1 MPITQD
7 QMIAAAQIVAHA
19 ISVRVAAQTIREK
32 LSPLHALALDA
43 FDMRDEKPVLR
54 IEERALYLMRTDG
67 HCWQVTP
74 DPAQASALVLTQ
86 G

>member
-32 LSPLHALALDA
+32 LSPLQ
-43 FDMRDEKPVLR
+43 
-54 IEERALYLMRTDG
+54 ALYLMRTDG